1 MRRRLIQSTLAVVLV
16 VIAVFGVSLV
26 IVETRTIGASAQ
38 ERVDLEAL
46 RLASIVDSRILGDE
60 QINAEILEDQVTDQ
74 RYARVAIPGR
84 DPIEVGTKPTGEVIQ
99 SKEAVGEEGETVV
112 VEEPRSSITREVGR
126 TFLIIGAV
134 ALLAVIAAVLLAVRQ
149 ANRLASP
156 LTDLAETAERL
167 GSGDPRPRH
176 KRYGVPELDRV
187 ADVLDSSAE
196 RIARMLTAE
205 RRLAADAS
213 HQLRTP
219 LTALSMRL
227 EEITLTDDPDTVKEE
242 ATIALGQ
249 VERLTDVVQRL
260 LTNSRDP
267 RTGSAVTFDLDEV
280 INQQLAEW
288 RPAYRSVGRAIVSSG
303 KRHLQAVG
311 TPGAVAQV
319 LAALIEN
326 SLMHGGGTVA
336 LRTRVTG
343 NQAVVEVTDEGEESP
358 PSSAPGSSSGPSVAK
373 TRPVSASLW
382 PVIWRRRTADGSKC
396 SRRSRR
402 SSACSC
408 PVRRRSGRQR
418 GRSRRRFDSR
428 SAKNARE
435 LPGRTV
441 LRQEGLR
448 RQERFGTGHGLAG
461 RERTEHPGAVGP
473 EAEQGRDTDAEE
485 LEEVALQGAVEVEA
499 VRGDVQNAVLDHQAD
514 GAEQQEEREFLG
526 AAALVAVAVGEIA
539 EAYVVGDDRHH
550 RGDHTGPH
558 DLQIRGAADEVE
570 DEKIDPQPQAADHPE
585 LGELPCQPVD
595 TLAYHAARRGMCPA

>member
-26 IVETRTIGASAQ
+26 IVETRTIGNSAQ
-38 ERVDLEAL
+38 ERVESEAV
-46 RLASIVDSRILGDE
+46 RLASIVDSRILAAE
-60 QINAEILEDQVTDQ
+60 NVNADVLRNPVSKDQ
-74 RYARVAIPGR
+74 YAVIRMPGKP
-84 DPIEVGTKPTGEVIQ
+84 PIEIGTKPEGDTIQ
-99 SKEAVGEEGETVV
+99 YTQRGEEGETVTV
-112 VEEPRSSITREVGR
+112 QEPRSAVTREVGR
-126 TFLIIGAV
+126 TLLIIGLV
-134 ALLAVIAAVLLAVRQ
+134 ALLAVVAAVLLAVRQ

-187 ADVLDSSAE
+187 ADVLDASAE
-196 RIARMLTAE
+196 RIGRMLTAE

-242 ATIALGQ
+242 ATIALTQ

-280 INQQLAEW
+280 IQQQLAEW

-343 NQAVVEVTDEGEESP
+343 NQAVIEVTDEG
-358 PSSAPGSSSGPSVAK
+358 PGVPADLGARIFERTISGRNSTGIGLAVA
-373 TRPVSASLW
+373 RDLAE
-382 PVIWRRRTADGSKC
+382 ADGGRLELLQAQPPVFGLFL
-396 SRRSRR
+396 SRTPPART
-402 SSACSC
+402 
-408 PVRRRSGRQR
+408 PDDEQPTVR
-418 GRSRRRFDSR
+418 
-428 SAKNARE
+428 
-435 LPGRTV
+435 
-441 LRQEGLR
+441 
-448 RQERFGTGHGLAG
+448 
-461 RERTEHPGAVGP
+461 
-473 EAEQGRDTDAEE
+473 
-485 LEEVALQGAVEVEA
+485 
-499 VRGDVQNAVLDHQAD
+499 
-514 GAEQQEEREFLG
+514 
-526 AAALVAVAVGEIA
+526 
-539 EAYVVGDDRHH
+539 
-550 RGDHTGPH
+550 
-558 DLQIRGAADEVE
+558 
-570 DEKIDPQPQAADHPE
+570 
-585 LGELPCQPVD
+585 
-595 TLAYHAARRGMCPA
+595 

>member
-26 IVETRTIGASAQ
+26 IVETRTITNTAQ
-38 ERVDLEAL
+38 ERVDTEAV
-46 RLASIVDSRILGDE
+46 RLASIVDSRLLGDE
-60 QINAEILEDQVTDQ
+60 TVDAKVLREQVQGDRYAEI
-74 RYARVAIPGR
+74 RIPQK
-84 DPIEVGTKPTGEVIQ
+84 PVIQVGTKPTGDVI
-99 SKEAVGEEGETVV
+99 SARETGEEGETVTV
-112 VEEPRSSITREVGR
+112 QEPRSSVTREVGR
-126 TFLIIGAV
+126 TLLIIAAV

-227 EEITLTDDPDTVKEE
+227 EEITLTDDPDTVKDE
-242 ATIALGQ
+242 ATIALTQ

-280 INQQLAEW
+280 IQQQLAEW
-288 RPAYRSVGRAIVSSG
+288 RPAYRSAGRAIVSSG
-303 KRHLQAVG
+303 KRHLKAVG

-343 NQAVVEVTDEGEESP
+343 NQAVIEVTDEGPGVPEDLGARIFERAISGRNSTGIGLAVARDLAEADGGRLEMLQAKP
-358 PSSAPGSSSGPSVAK
+358 PVIALFLSRTQPPKKPQDSGP
-373 TRPVSASLW
+373 T
-382 PVIWRRRTADGSKC
+382 
-396 SRRSRR
+396 
-402 SSACSC
+402 
-408 PVRRRSGRQR
+408 VR
-418 GRSRRRFDSR
+418 
-428 SAKNARE
+428 
-435 LPGRTV
+435 
-441 LRQEGLR
+441 
-448 RQERFGTGHGLAG
+448 
-461 RERTEHPGAVGP
+461 
-473 EAEQGRDTDAEE
+473 
-485 LEEVALQGAVEVEA
+485 
-499 VRGDVQNAVLDHQAD
+499 
-514 GAEQQEEREFLG
+514 
-526 AAALVAVAVGEIA
+526 
-539 EAYVVGDDRHH
+539 
-550 RGDHTGPH
+550 
-558 DLQIRGAADEVE
+558 
-570 DEKIDPQPQAADHPE
+570 
-585 LGELPCQPVD
+585 
-595 TLAYHAARRGMCPA
+595 